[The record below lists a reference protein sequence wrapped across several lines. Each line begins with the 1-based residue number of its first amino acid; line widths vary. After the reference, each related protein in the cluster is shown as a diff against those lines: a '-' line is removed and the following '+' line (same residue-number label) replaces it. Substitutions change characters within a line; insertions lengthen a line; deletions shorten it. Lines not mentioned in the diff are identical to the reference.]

1 MLVMISSNWLA
12 SWTKKNDMSHVTK
25 LILIMQF
32 IINLCQGWYLITPT
46 NLKYIQDIAKV
57 SCRKHVLA
65 GLVDSRSQR
74 VWDFFIFLTKILFFQ
89 HSSLT
94 RSINRSWLTVRKPDK
109 VFGGGGGERG
119 EGRGGLTG
127 SG

>member
-1 MLVMISSNWLA
+1 
-12 SWTKKNDMSHVTK
+12 
-25 LILIMQF
+25 MQF
-32 IINLCQGWYLITPT
+32 ITNLSQDWYLITPT
-46 NLKYIQDIAKV
+46 NLKYTQDIAKV
-57 SCRKHVLA
+57 SCRRHVLA
-65 GLVDSRSQR
+65 GLVNSRSQR

-109 VFGGGGGERG
+109 MFGGGGGEGGG

>member
-1 MLVMISSNWLA
+1 
-12 SWTKKNDMSHVTK
+12 
-25 LILIMQF
+25 MQF
-32 IINLCQGWYLITPT
+32 ITNLSQDWYLITLT
-46 NLKYIQDIAKV
+46 NLKYTQDIAKV
-57 SCRKHVLA
+57 SCRRHVLA
-65 GLVDSRSQR
+65 GLVNSRSQR

-109 VFGGGGGERG
+109 MFGGGGGGRGG

>member
-1 MLVMISSNWLA
+1 
-12 SWTKKNDMSHVTK
+12 
-25 LILIMQF
+25 MQF
-32 IINLCQGWYLITPT
+32 ITNLSQGWYLITHT
-46 NLKYIQDIAKV
+46 NLKYTQDIAKV
-57 SCRKHVLA
+57 SCRRHVLA
-65 GLVDSRSQR
+65 GLVNSRSQR

-94 RSINRSWLTVRKPDK
+94 RSINRSWLTLRKPDK
-109 VFGGGGGERG
+109 MFGGGGGRRG